1 MRVTVKM
8 VPAVAEQWRRG
19 ELESPAAQELAST
32 VRDLG
37 LVLEPLHPGVNHPD
51 LASYFI
57 ADTSSPAAAQAAIE
71 RLLTSQAI
79 DGAYVKPRDE
89 PA

>member
-1 MRVTVKM
+1 LRVTVKM
-8 VPAVAEQWRRG
+8 APAVAEQWRRG
-19 ELESPAAQELAST
+19 ELESAAAQELAGT

-37 LVLEPLHPGVNHPD
+37 LVLEPMHPGVDHPD

-57 ADTSSPAAAQAAIE
+57 ADTSGPAEARAAVD
-71 RLLTSQAI
+71 RLLATRAI
-79 DGAYVKPRDE
+79 DGAYVKPPDE